1 LLILRSDGRANVLEE
16 TKTPENTG
24 QIQERGK
31 FRRGRSGNP
40 NGKPKGA
47 RNKSTLAAEAL
58 LEGSLD
64 KICKKVEEEALNG
77 NMQAAKMIL
86 ERFLPPRKDRCIKI
100 DLPPITT
107 YADVLNAVG
116 FIVNAVGK
124 GKITP
129 SEGELLSRTV
139 ESYSKALESYQLE
152 ARLKSI
158 EENINKKLNHEV
170 HQ

>member
-1 LLILRSDGRANVLEE
+1 M
-16 TKTPENTG
+16 KTEIKSPENSG
-24 QIQERGK
+24 KIQAKGK
-31 FRRGRSGNP
+31 YRKGCSGNP

-86 ERFLPPRKDRCIKI
+86 ERFLPPRKDRSIEI
-100 DLPPITT
+100 DLPSIGTFE
-107 YADVLNAVG
+107 DVLNAVG

-129 SEGELLSRTV
+129 SEGELLARTV
-139 ESYSKALESYQLE
+139 ESYLKALEAYQFE
-152 ARLKSI
+152 SRLKNL
-158 EENINKKLNHEV
+158 EENLNEKIKHEASK
-170 HQ
+170 

>member
-1 LLILRSDGRANVLEE
+1 MSNIAKLGRETMETE
-16 TKTPENTG
+16 TKIPENSG
-24 QIQERGK
+24 KIQANGK
-31 FRRGRSGNP
+31 YKKGCSGNP

-47 RNKSTLAAEAL
+47 RNKSTLAAEVL

-86 ERFLPPRKDRCIKI
+86 ERFLPPRKDRPIEI
-100 DLPPITT
+100 DLPSIFTFD
-107 YADVLNAVG
+107 DVLNAIG

-129 SEGELLSRTV
+129 SEGELLARTV
-139 ESYSKALESYQLE
+139 ESYSKALESCQFE
-152 ARLKSI
+152 SRLKNI
-158 EENINKKLNHEV
+158 EENLNERNKT
-170 HQ
+170 

>member
-1 LLILRSDGRANVLEE
+1 MEAKIQS
-16 TKTPENTG
+16 PENSG
-24 QIQERGK
+24 KIQAKGK
-31 FRRGRSGNP
+31 YKKGCSGNP

-86 ERFLPPRKDRCIKI
+86 ERFLPPRKDRCIEI
-100 DLPPITT
+100 ALPPIDTFK
-107 YADVLNAVG
+107 DVLNAVG
-116 FIVNAVGK
+116 FIVNAVGN

-129 SEGELLSRTV
+129 SEGELLAKTV
-139 ESYSKALESYQLE
+139 ESYSKALEACEFES
-152 ARLKSI
+152 RLKNL
-158 EENINKKLNHEV
+158 EENLNDRCKHEASE
-170 HQ
+170 QKTSGGAGKDL